1 MMKYQVTEVNWSKN
15 KERTLKMNTTAT
27 ISLKCSTTL
36 NATYRKTLGMFG
48 FVIVDDAKSADVV
61 ITNDLR
67 TIYQIYRAH
76 QTYVLIPSGP
86 LSSEITKENIIVMDY
101 PFSLLELAN
110 LIGRIGNKLVAASV
124 SVVETVVTVKPG
136 APWVLVVDDM
146 IENREAA
153 KQQLGETYNLT
164 VVDGF
169 DEARVAFQA
178 RKFDFALL
186 DLHLP
191 VSTEGALAETVIASN
206 LGEGIP
212 YGMFLLFSA
221 CETGAD
227 AAVVTDLS
235 HHSDPFSAAFDYYD
249 GKTYIINSKKGM
261 FQHATKIGNVKNW
274 KQALERLQK

>member
-1 MMKYQVTEVNWSKN
+1 MKYQVTEVNWSKN

-36 NATYRKTLGMFG
+36 NAAYCKTLGLFG
-48 FVIVDDAKSADVV
+48 FAIVDDAKSANVV

-67 TIYQIYRAH
+67 TIYQIYRAD
-76 QTYVLIPSGP
+76 QTYVLIPTGP

-101 PFSLLELAN
+101 PFGLLELAN
-110 LIGRIGNKLVAASV
+110 LIGRVGDKLVPATALIA
-124 SVVETVVTVKPG
+124 ETAVTVKPG
-136 APWVLVVDDM
+136 APWVLVVDDK

-153 KQQLGETYNLT
+153 KQQLCETYNLT
-164 VVDGF
+164 VVDDF
-169 DEARVAFQA
+169 DEARVAFKS

-249 GKTYIINSKKGM
+249 GKTYVINGKKGM
-261 FQHATKIGNVKNW
+261 FQHASMIGEAKNW
-274 KQALERLQK
+274 LQALERLQK